1 VASLSFAD
9 DLSVGAGSTWL
20 VDFVAG
26 AVDFVSVGDTLNLG
40 GALSIT
46 DDNSWTP
53 LSVFNIAGF
62 NTLGGM
68 NRFSNAFNDGDR
80 VGNFTVNY
88 GTVNAG
94 YITLT
99 AIPEPGTLG
108 LLGLALGGFFVRR
121 LRKRRSEVVAVA
133 AENRE

>member
-1 VASLSFAD
+1 
-9 DLSVGAGSTWL
+9 

-26 AVDFVSVGDTLNLG
+26 AADFVSVGDTLNLG
-40 GALSIT
+40 GALSVI

-53 LSVFNIAGF
+53 LSVYNIASF
-62 NTLGGM
+62 STLGGF

-88 GTVNAG
+88 GTVNSG

-99 AIPEPGTLG
+99 AVPEPGTLG
-108 LLGLALGGFFVRR
+108 LLGLALGGFFFRR

-133 AENRE
+133 TAEPRE